1 MHFKTQRLMDV
12 LEKMSSDQETPG
24 LGLGDKR
31 NDDKETVR
39 KYYSKHLQKINDIS
53 LNQDNKVLLNST

>member
-1 MHFKTQRLMDV
+1 MDV

-39 KYYSKHLQKINDIS
+39 RYYSKHLQKINDIS